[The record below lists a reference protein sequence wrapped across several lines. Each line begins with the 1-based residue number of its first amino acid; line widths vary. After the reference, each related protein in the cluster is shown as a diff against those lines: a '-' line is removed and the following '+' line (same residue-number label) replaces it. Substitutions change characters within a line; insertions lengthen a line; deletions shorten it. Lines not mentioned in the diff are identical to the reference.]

1 MPFPANSAAM
11 KLPFTLTVL
20 TAGFSLAQNVNSTGS
35 VLASENATTTVNNG
49 SSVANPSAFA
59 TSINIDVQR
68 TSHFSSCISIINS
81 SPEYWDLFVG
91 PVQTATINI
100 TVSATPVP
108 TGELVPPPPLYYSPF
123 PTGAQNPLTSK
134 NESWKFPSGFW
145 WGVASAAYQ
154 IEGAVQAE
162 GRGPSIWDVYTHRA
176 TEITVSNDT
185 GDVGDNQYYLYK
197 QGQSLL
203 LSSHLAT
210 NQQID
215 IARIAALGVPYY
227 SFSISW
233 SRVFPFGKGPVN
245 ELALAHYEDVIDTC
259 LQYGVKPL
267 VTLYHW
273 DLPLFLQNSYGGWL
287 SEEIV
292 DDFVAY
298 AKVVFGRY
306 GNKVSHWFT
315 VNEPIVFC
323 EGYPVSGT
331 NNRVSFIDSF

>member
-1 MPFPANSAAM
+1 MWAIISIIFTSKVLPPFPA
-11 KLPFTLTVL
+11 PTV
-20 TAGFSLAQNVNSTGS
+20 FS
-35 VLASENATTTVNNG
+35 
-49 SSVANPSAFA
+49 NP
-59 TSINIDVQR
+59 
-68 TSHFSSCISIINS
+68 
-81 SPEYWDLFVG
+81 
-91 PVQTATINI
+91 
-100 TVSATPVP
+100 
-108 TGELVPPPPLYYSPF
+108 
-123 PTGAQNPLTSK
+123 K
-134 NESWKFPSGFW
+134 N
-145 WGVASAAYQ
+145 
-154 IEGAVQAE
+154 
-162 GRGPSIWDVYTHRA
+162 R
-176 TEITVSNDT
+176 
-185 GDVGDNQYYLYK
+185 
-197 QGQSLL
+197 
-203 LSSHLAT
+203 
-210 NQQID
+210 ID

-298 AKVVFGRY
+298 AEVVFGRY

-323 EGYPVSGT
+323 EGYPVSPLHLFIGT
-331 NNRVSFIDSF
+331 ELMCKSTHRIILQLSPSHPKTSSSSAATTCFSPTLPSTASASPWI